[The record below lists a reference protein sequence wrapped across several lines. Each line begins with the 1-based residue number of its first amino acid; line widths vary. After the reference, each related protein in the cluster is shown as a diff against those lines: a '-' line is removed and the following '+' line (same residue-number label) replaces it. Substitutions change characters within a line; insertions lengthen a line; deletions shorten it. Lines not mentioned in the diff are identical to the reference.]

1 MGTWIQQ
8 LACSLSGHDEVF
20 HFEKNRVSL
29 VCISCGHES
38 PGWEVSGK
46 QPVVTAGGDRHRHR
60 LTGPRLVDTRRAA

>member
-1 MGTWIQQ
+1 MGTWIHQ
-8 LACSLSGHDEVF
+8 LTCSLSGHEEVF
-20 HFEKNRVSL
+20 HFEKNRMSL

-60 LTGPRLVDTRRAA
+60 LTRPRLVDTRRAA